1 MFRFFRESLCRSR
14 PDFLLIPEN
23 VWDIMRGGRARWKIE
38 NETFNTLKNQGY
50 HLEHNYE
57 HGEQNLS
64 VVLALLRRAAG
75 QSLPENPNRSTHS
88 WESKRAPNY
97 RRFS

>member
-1 MFRFFRESLCRSR
+1 MMDPHEEEKL
-14 PDFLLIPEN
+14 
-23 VWDIMRGGRARWKIE
+23 GRTCEASMWCARV
-38 NETFNTLKNQGY
+38 G
-50 HLEHNYE
+50 
-57 HGEQNLS
+57 
-64 VVLALLRRAAG
+64 RAAG

>member
-1 MFRFFRESLCRSR
+1 MPKGVKFAGNSGMLFFEAMWHHS
-14 PDFLLIPEN
+14 PI
-23 VWDIMRGGRARWKIE
+23 
-38 NETFNTLKNQGY
+38 
-50 HLEHNYE
+50 
-57 HGEQNLS
+57 
-64 VVLALLRRAAG
+64 RRAAG